1 MFLFLNCLFLSNEM
15 QFFIQQH
22 KLPIKSSA
30 KVHAKGGVRNSMAK
44 ADKYFSELSPE
55 QVSCDKDLSSSCLY
69 SAVQVNKLYEI
80 YKYDFQMFGYEHES
94 FVELAKLELHKK
106 KAPPKDSFDLALEQV
121 KKEGKYAQVKL
132 KNKKKGHGKGG
143 RGMKNINKKNS
154 KIKNK

>member
-1 MFLFLNCLFLSNEM
+1 M
-15 QFFIQQH
+15 I
-22 KLPIKSSA
+22 SSHHS
-30 KVHAKGGVRNSMAK
+30 V
-44 ADKYFSELSPE
+44 
-55 QVSCDKDLSSSCLY
+55 
-69 SAVQVNKLYEI
+69 VQVNKLYEI

-143 RGMKNINKKNS
+143 RGIKNMNKKNS
-154 KIKNK
+154 KIKNKWGSQSPIFYLYLSREFVLGCMHVEWSFTTLFACILVGVG